1 MFCALRVRSSGT
13 AHRTDDAVIG
23 HQLLELLAGLLAA
36 AVGMMQQR
44 IGFTP
49 SPDRHHQGMGDE
61 LRCHRSAHGPADN
74 APREEIDNSSHP
86 TLRCLHNVKSA
97 IHLRLGADAQ
107 RIRSNVHCRIGLFI
121 APRVDSD
128 AGVAV
133 TPGQSQ
139 VIITSIPVIA
149 MIPSAVAITR
159 AASAFPLA
167 EPSPARPRPS

>member
-61 LRCHRSAHGPADN
+61 LRCHSSAHGPADN

-86 TLRCLHNVKSA
+86 TLRCPHIREVSNPFAVGS
-97 IHLRLGADAQ
+97 RRVEGA
-107 RIRSNVHCRIGLFI
+107 LE
-121 APRVDSD
+121 P
-128 AGVAV
+128 VADE
-133 TPGQSQ
+133 
-139 VIITSIPVIA
+139 
-149 MIPSAVAITR
+149 
-159 AASAFPLA
+159 L
-167 EPSPARPRPS
+167 